1 MVRGRYMGSSR
12 RYVFFVLVCML
23 LPLLLSPI
31 VTARS
36 HTDSRQLTIFQ
47 DDGLVFEETLSL
59 NGTSNYQLA
68 NSNWFLMNLFDE
80 AKSVLATGTLS
91 NVMAIGE
98 GEWAWSL
105 ELNVSMYNCTCGFRI
120 SDDSPT
126 HPSFQH
132 HGDNDGSLIV
142 YLGSNNHQPYILPFN
157 PVGPNMVSD
166 RYLLTNENIELKVPL
181 ILPAGLAN
189 DTFVHL
195 EVCSVGWIIC
205 LDEMVSFD
213 DYLIV
218 QEGRELSLIFE
229 REGLNLSDGYW
240 MFSITVN
247 DALLHSS
254 NIEYFVILIDQNI
267 PTVSL
272 SCDREEI
279 NSSISNGELLPA
291 TISIEEF
298 SPISFSAIVTD
309 GYSSGDNILTWTLLL
324 PDGSRRALL
333 PVEIVSENLI
343 SVKPDLA
350 GTWSVELLVRD
361 TAGWLVHSSIDFEVY
376 NMVPSI
382 QLELDSFVVTEGS
395 TVSLTEGEEW
405 ELNSSKS
412 FDTANDNSDLLYTW
426 YVNGNTFLTGK
437 STLQSSDFN
446 EPGTYELR
454 LVIEDDD
461 GAQSEVSFDVLIS
474 EARTSEDSNVDSMI
488 VSVSIIILLLFI
500 TGFLVRTSRRH
511 TGQTTVP
518 KWNANQSFVE
528 STENEETEL

>member
-1 MVRGRYMGSSR
+1 MVRGRYMGSSK

-157 PVGPNMVSD
+157 PVGPDMVSD

-272 SCDREEI
+272 SCD
-279 NSSISNGELLPA
+279 
-291 TISIEEF
+291 
-298 SPISFSAIVTD
+298 
-309 GYSSGDNILTWTLLL
+309 
-324 PDGSRRALL
+324 
-333 PVEIVSENLI
+333 
-343 SVKPDLA
+343 
-350 GTWSVELLVRD
+350 LVRKS
-361 TAGWLVHSSIDFEVY
+361 VHFPFEWY
-376 NMVPSI
+376 R
-382 QLELDSFVVTEGS
+382 DSCRAIEF
-395 TVSLTEGEEW
+395 
-405 ELNSSKS
+405 
-412 FDTANDNSDLLYTW
+412 
-426 YVNGNTFLTGK
+426 
-437 STLQSSDFN
+437 
-446 EPGTYELR
+446 ELR
-454 LVIEDDD
+454 NFL
-461 GAQSEVSFDVLIS
+461 QYRS
-474 EARTSEDSNVDSMI
+474 
-488 VSVSIIILLLFI
+488 LLQLNRWLF
-500 TGFLVRTSRRH
+500 RWR
-511 TGQTTVP
+511 
-518 KWNANQSFVE
+518 
-528 STENEETEL
+528 